1 MPAPSNHFLDRLSP
15 ADLQNL
21 TPHLRQ
27 VTLTRGAR
35 LHETGDAIERVYFP
49 LSGVISIVVHLQS
62 GEMIEAAMLG
72 RDSVVGGS
80 GALNG
85 KLALNRAM
93 VQIGGEAMVADIEV
107 IRRLADN
114 SAGFRSALL
123 RFDQAVLIQ
132 AQQSAACNAL
142 HRIDARFC
150 RWLLRAR
157 DLADDYLPFTQ
168 EFVAE
173 MLGVRRTSVSVVA
186 HMLSEAGFIRY
197 RRGQIYI
204 DNVEGLR
211 GAACECYGAISAQMS
226 QLTGSAGRLR

>member
-1 MPAPSNHFLDRLSP
+1 MRAPSNHFLDGLSP
-15 ADLQNL
+15 ADLQIL

-27 VTLTRGAR
+27 VTLARGMR
-35 LHETGDAIERVYFP
+35 LHETGDVIERIYFP

-80 GALNG
+80 AVLNG
-85 KLALNRAM
+85 KLAVNRAM
-93 VQIGGEAMVADIEV
+93 VQIGGEAMAADIEA
-107 IRRLADN
+107 IRGLAD
-114 SAGFRSALL
+114 AGLGFRSALM

-157 DLADDYLPFTQ
+157 DLAGDYLPFTQ

-186 HMLSEAGFIRY
+186 HTLSEAGFIRY

-211 GAACECYGAISAQMS
+211 GAACECHRTISGQMAR
-226 QLTGSAGRLR
+226 LAGDAKRGR

>member
-1 MPAPSNHFLDRLSP
+1 MPAPSNNFLGWLSP
-15 ADLQNL
+15 ADLQSL
-21 TPHLRQ
+21 TPHLRPF
-27 VTLTRGAR
+27 TLTRGTR
-35 LHETGDAIERVYFP
+35 LHDTGDVIERVYFP
-49 LSGVISIVVHLQS
+49 LGGVVSIVVHLQS

-72 RDSVVGGS
+72 KDSVVGGS
-80 GALNG
+80 AALNG

-93 VQIGGEAMVADIEV
+93 VQIDGEAMVADIEV

-114 SAGFRSALL
+114 STGFRNALL

-157 DLADDYLPFTQ
+157 DLAGDYLPLTQ

-197 RRGQIYI
+197 RRGQIHI

-211 GAACECYGAISAQMS
+211 GAACECYGAINVQMR
-226 QLTGSAGRLR
+226 QLTGGQKVLR